1 MQAAAMVWLLWFG
14 SGNAQVTVAGIATE
28 EACHQLAADMK
39 KHQSHLLPVAHV
51 CIKYLGK

>member
-39 KHQSHLLPVAHV
+39 KHQSHMLPAAHV